1 MAMSE
6 HTAKAFDIDLQEL
19 TRMVAEMGG
28 LAEKQIGGFGRR
40 ARTSAIPIARSAT
53 VAADPDIDALQ
64 REIEEKAV
72 LTIARRQPMAVD
84 LREIVGAL
92 RVSNDLERIGDL
104 AKNIGKRVL
113 ALDGEFHPPKLI
125 RGVEHMGALVLA
137 QLKEVLD
144 AMPATISSKA
154 LAVWNGDEEIDA
166 MCTSLFRELLTYMME
181 DPRNITF
188 CIHLMF
194 CAKNIERMGD
204 HATNIAETVYY
215 MIEGHAMAD
224 QRPKGDTPPPSPH
237 WLRRN
242 DEGSAERMKAR
253 ILIVED
259 EEALTLLL
267 RYNLEAEGYEVET
280 VAARRRGGSAA
291 QGDARPTS

>member
-1 MAMSE
+1 MVMPE
-6 HTAKAFDIDLQEL
+6 HTAKAFDVDLQEL

-28 LAEKQIGGFGRR
+28 LAEKQIADAVDALARR
-40 ARTSAIPIARSAT
+40 DADRAQRT
-53 VAADPDIDALQ
+53 VASDPSIDALQ
-64 REIEEKAV
+64 AEIEERAV

-125 RGVEHMGALVLA
+125 RGVEHMGALVLT

-144 AMPATISSKA
+144 SYAGHDLKKAMV
-154 LAVWNGDEEIDA
+154 VWKGDEEVDA
-166 MCTSLFRELLTYMME
+166 ICTSLFRELLTYMME

-215 MIEGHAMAD
+215 MIEGHAIAD
-224 QRPKGDTPPPSPH
+224 QRPKGDTTSFAT
-237 WLRRN
+237 LA
-242 DEGSAERMKAR
+242 AEK
-253 ILIVED
+253 
-259 EEALTLLL
+259 
-267 RYNLEAEGYEVET
+267 
-280 VAARRRGGSAA
+280 
-291 QGDARPTS
+291 

>member
-1 MAMSE
+1 MVMPE
-6 HTAKAFDIDLQEL
+6 HTAKAFDVDLQEL

-28 LAEKQIGGFGRR
+28 LAEKQIADAVDALARR
-40 ARTSAIPIARSAT
+40 DADRAQRT
-53 VAADPDIDALQ
+53 VASDPSIDALQ
-64 REIEEKAV
+64 AEIEERAV

-125 RGVEHMGALVLA
+125 RGVEHMGALVLT

-144 AMPATISSKA
+144 SYAGHDLKKAMV
-154 LAVWNGDEEIDA
+154 VWNGDEEIDA

-194 CAKNIERMGD
+194 CSKNIERMGD
-204 HATNIAETVYY
+204 HATNIAETVHFL
-215 MIEGHAMAD
+215 IEGRPMTD
-224 QRPKGDTPPPSPH
+224 QRPKGDTTSFAT
-237 WLRRN
+237 LA
-242 DEGSAERMKAR
+242 AEK
-253 ILIVED
+253 
-259 EEALTLLL
+259 
-267 RYNLEAEGYEVET
+267 
-280 VAARRRGGSAA
+280 
-291 QGDARPTS
+291 

>member
-1 MAMSE
+1 MVISD
-6 HTAKAFDIDLQEL
+6 HTTKAFDVDLQEL

-28 LAEKQIGGFGRR
+28 LAEKQVADAVDALARR
-40 ARTSAIPIARSAT
+40 DTDRAQRT

-64 REIEEKAV
+64 AEIEEKAV

-104 AKNIGKRVL
+104 AKNIGKRVM

-125 RGVEHMGALVLA
+125 RGVEHMASMVLA

-144 AMPATISSKA
+144 SYASHDIAKA
-154 LAVWNGDEEIDA
+154 LEVWKSDEQIDA
-166 MCTSLFRELLTYMME
+166 MCTSLFRELLTYMLE

-204 HATNIAETVYY
+204 HATNIVETVYY
-215 MIEGHAMAD
+215 MIEGHALAD
-224 QRPKGDTPPPSPH
+224 QRPKGDTTTFAM
-237 WLRRN
+237 L
-242 DEGSAERMKAR
+242 DAEK
-253 ILIVED
+253 
-259 EEALTLLL
+259 
-267 RYNLEAEGYEVET
+267 
-280 VAARRRGGSAA
+280 
-291 QGDARPTS
+291 

>member
-1 MAMSE
+1 MVMPE
-6 HTAKAFDIDLQEL
+6 HTAKAFDVDLQEL

-28 LAEKQIGGFGRR
+28 LAEKQIADAVDALARR
-40 ARTSAIPIARSAT
+40 DADRAQRT
-53 VAADPDIDALQ
+53 VASDPSIDALQ
-64 REIEEKAV
+64 AEIEERAV

-125 RGVEHMGALVLA
+125 RGVEHMGALVLT

-144 AMPATISSKA
+144 AYAGHDLKKA
-154 LAVWNGDEEIDA
+154 LVVWNGDEEIDA

-204 HATNIAETVYY
+204 HATNIAETVHY
-215 MIEGHAMAD
+215 IVEGRALAD
-224 QRPKGDTPPPSPH
+224 ERPKGESFTAMPFKS
-237 WLRRN
+237 
-242 DEGSAERMKAR
+242 
-253 ILIVED
+253 
-259 EEALTLLL
+259 
-267 RYNLEAEGYEVET
+267 
-280 VAARRRGGSAA
+280 
-291 QGDARPTS
+291 